1 VHACDEL
8 RGGCV
13 AASVGTTAG
22 ARVCVTRGAARQRRA
37 PHLPVAH
44 AAALGQHE
52 LLGEPVKHVRERQE
66 AEVRVVVVQA
76 LVVRLEVRVAPRD
89 GRHEARVRDH
99 HALGVACHER
109 WHVRVV
115 VVVVCVCVG
124 GGGVVVAR
132 ALWCP
137 CCRCGCYCTGPTG
150 TQTHAPVVPDV
161 YMMVDRS
168 PGLGGSGTAG
178 LPPPSCCT
186 CA

>member
-124 GGGVVVAR
+124 GGGGRGCACVVVPLLPLR
-132 ALWCP
+132 LLLHGPHWHTDT
-137 CCRCGCYCTGPTG
+137 RTCG
-150 TQTHAPVVPDV
+150 A
-161 YMMVDRS
+161 
-168 PGLGGSGTAG
+168 
-178 LPPPSCCT
+178 
-186 CA
+186 